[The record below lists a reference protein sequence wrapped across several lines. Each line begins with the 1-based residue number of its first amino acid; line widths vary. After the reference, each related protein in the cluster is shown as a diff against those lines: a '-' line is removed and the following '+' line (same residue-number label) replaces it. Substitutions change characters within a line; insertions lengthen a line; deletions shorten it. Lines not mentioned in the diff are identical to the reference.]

1 MQQYQINLE
10 NSQQPQNTPLLQ
22 QYTLTAPVQSPHT
35 ISNVP
40 HSCMVP
46 GLANLPNV
54 GPSQYQSF
62 SPIATT
68 TDISPAAIH
77 SAHNMNQQHQ
87 ITGFLPNTVMS
98 THAQQGV
105 SNPGI
110 NHSPMA
116 TTSQTLPQD
125 GSIIPVFQSQ
135 R

>member
-1 MQQYQINLE
+1 
-10 NSQQPQNTPLLQ
+10 
-22 QYTLTAPVQSPHT
+22 
-35 ISNVP
+35 
-40 HSCMVP
+40 MVP
-46 GLANLPNV
+46 GLANLQNV

-68 TDISPAAIH
+68 TDVSPVAIH

-87 ITGFLPNTVMS
+87 ITGMS